1 MKKKTQQ
8 DEWTFV
14 FNEEQN
20 ISTDQS
26 TSGMFINEK
35 KTCLNIRKK
44 TKNEISSNISNN
56 NDKKPFS

>member
-35 KTCLNIRKK
+35 DIVK
-44 TKNEISSNISNN
+44 
-56 NDKKPFS
+56 

>member
-1 MKKKTQQ
+1 MVQTKVSIKFFEYEKKAQQ
-8 DEWTFV
+8 DEWAFV

-35 KTCLNIRKK
+35 DMFKY
-44 TKNEISSNISNN
+44 
-56 NDKKPFS
+56 